1 MYKKIHL
8 YAIAFIG
15 LIITFCTI
23 YNIFNN
29 NHILDAGNLFLLLL
43 YVCFAGAYVLI
54 YQRFHFRFKYSWI
67 AGLVSYLLTVLFA
80 GLAVYNHSWSEYG
93 LFYQI
98 PLVLALTLTH
108 ICFVNFSSAKGLFYT
123 LISGLLKFLAVG
135 TAAIIIVLLFM
146 GDSTAADFLQKLAA
160 SLFIM
165 LLFGDFMVFYVN
177 YFYSPENDNYNV
189 LTLYKSYR
197 ENVYA
202 DKYGRLYHVEAE
214 DVPADK
220 QN

>member
-54 YQRFHFRFKYSWI
+54 YQRFHF
-67 AGLVSYLLTVLFA
+67 
-80 GLAVYNHSWSEYG
+80 G